1 MELHLSM
8 KLDFL
13 NRRKGKAPCWWRGI
27 FEDTFALSVL
37 WSTPAEDYSRYPS
50 FSECWNSREPN
61 EAVAIAAVCS
71 LLFWARRKPRSHI
84 LLCFFFFFSQEQLG
98 WEPLQAPLQKWGGLW
113 TTGQTAQGG
122 GQDSPWQWAACLCS
136 ATLMR
141 QASNPS
147 GKPSDQREKKR
158 EITKKMNYNEWF
170 RKIFL
175 SPSWKWLTNSKNT
188 KGINIVNSRTVYE
201 LTWLIKQQSIPHC
214 L

>member
-1 MELHLSM
+1 MASLKILLPFLCSDPPQPRTTVGTLPSLSAEIPENQM
-8 KLDFL
+8 KLL
-13 NRRKGKAPCWWRGI
+13 QLQL
-27 FEDTFALSVL
+27 FAHS
-37 WSTPAEDYSRYPS
+37 S
-50 FSECWNSREPN
+50 SEQGG
-61 EAVAIAAVCS
+61 S
-71 LLFWARRKPRSHI
+71 LGHTY
-84 LLCFFFFFSQEQLG
+84 CCVFFFFFSQEQLG